1 METKTELEKH
11 QIALYGNGK
20 DGVVMQLN
28 KLMWRSQFVDK
39 GVSVFI
45 AIVTSLLT
53 FYLTKR
59 LG

>member
-1 METKTELEKH
+1 VNKLWK
-11 QIALYGNGK
+11 QRALYGNGK

-28 KLMWRSQFVDK
+28 KLMWHSQFVDK